1 MLSAKPWKADAAMRL
16 LLSVFVCVYAG
27 SLIGSVRH
35 YATTGGG
42 RDAKLVYL
50 LAAVSF
56 GFLGA
61 TLVLLSKPWRLESFM
76 RRLVGLL
83 ICFYIGFF
91 VGAWAQKLAGLPGTS
106 LAQMIIGSLAFQ
118 GAGLVLIA
126 RFLEEQQMSWGE
138 GFGFTNNWRH
148 AAMLGLLVAMVFL
161 PIGWGL
167 QQASALVMTHVPHF
181 RMEPEEQPAVQALR
195 AASAWGPR
203 LALGV
208 VAIFLAPVTEELLF
222 RGIFYPL
229 VKQAGFPRLAL
240 WGTSFVF
247 AAIHLN
253 AVTFVPLMA
262 LALVL
267 TLLYERTD
275 NLLAPMTTHAMFNA
289 LNFVT
294 LWVVQ
299 ER

>member
-1 MLSAKPWKADAAMRL
+1 MRL

-27 SLIGSVRH
+27 SLFGSVRH
-35 YATTGGG
+35 FALAEGS
-42 RDAKLVYL
+42 RDAKMVYS
-50 LAAVSF
+50 LAGVSF

-61 TLVLLSKPWRLESFM
+61 TLVLLSQPWRLESFM

-83 ICFYIGFF
+83 VCFYIGFF
-91 VGAWAQKLAGLPGTS
+91 VGAWVQKLAGMSGTS

-118 GAGLVLIA
+118 GAGLILIS
-126 RFLEEQQMSWGE
+126 RFLREQKVSWSD
-138 GFGFTNNWRH
+138 GFGFANNWRQ
-148 AAMLGLLVAMVFL
+148 AATLGLVVAMIFL

-181 RMEPEEQPAVQALR
+181 PMEPEEQPAVQALR
-195 AASAWGPR
+195 AASAWAPR
-203 LALGV
+203 LALGL

-240 WGTSFVF
+240 WGTSFIF

-253 AVTFVPLMA
+253 AVTFVPLMT

-275 NLLAPMTTHAMFNA
+275 NLLAPMTTHAAFNA

-294 LWVVQ
+294 LWVTQ
-299 ER
+299 R